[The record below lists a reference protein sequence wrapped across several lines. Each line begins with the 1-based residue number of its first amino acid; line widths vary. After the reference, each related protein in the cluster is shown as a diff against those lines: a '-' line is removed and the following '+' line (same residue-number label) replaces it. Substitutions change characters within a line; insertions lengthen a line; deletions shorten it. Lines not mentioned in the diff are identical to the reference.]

1 MRSLSLACRLLPF
14 SLCSHMAERETASES
29 EMSARASEQ
38 ERDTSCLMSLLM
50 RTQILSYWRRKWQ
63 PTPVFL
69 PGESYREA
77 WWATTCG
84 VAESGMTEHAHTHPI
99 LKVLPSG
106 PQVTIITS
114 QRPASKYH
122 HLGIT
127 TSIYGFDGERNLKH
141 SVHNCTLNFLLY
153 LYLFFSMMFICT
165 LSFWWNSGKEFAC
178 QCRKYKR

>member
-1 MRSLSLACRLLPF
+1 MNHRNVFSYSSRSWKSEIRVRSLSLACRLLPF

-114 QRPASKYH
+114 QRPPSLNTITVSVRASTH
-122 HLGIT
+122 A
-127 TSIYGFDGERNLKH
+127 F
-141 SVHNCTLNFLLY
+141 
-153 LYLFFSMMFICT
+153 
-165 LSFWWNSGKEFAC
+165 
-178 QCRKYKR
+178 